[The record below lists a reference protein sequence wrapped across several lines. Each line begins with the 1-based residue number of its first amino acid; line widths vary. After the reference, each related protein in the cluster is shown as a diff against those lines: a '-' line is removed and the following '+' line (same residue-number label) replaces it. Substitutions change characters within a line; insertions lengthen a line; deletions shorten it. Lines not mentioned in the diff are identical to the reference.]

1 MQWAQLLGAVRH
13 IRGGADRHRAT
24 KRPTS
29 TTPVYTRGPAL
40 VTAAVI
46 PTTRSAAWKF
56 DALRG
61 KRLAQ
66 YRSWPNPPLRD
77 KLRE

>member
-1 MQWAQLLGAVRH
+1 MCHPRHAAIVR
-13 IRGGADRHRAT
+13 GF
-24 KRPTS
+24 S
-29 TTPVYTRGPAL
+29 TFYNSTYA
-40 VTAAVI
+40 I
-46 PTTRSAAWKF
+46 PTTRSAAWKS

-66 YRSWPNPPLRD
+66 YRTWPKPPLRD